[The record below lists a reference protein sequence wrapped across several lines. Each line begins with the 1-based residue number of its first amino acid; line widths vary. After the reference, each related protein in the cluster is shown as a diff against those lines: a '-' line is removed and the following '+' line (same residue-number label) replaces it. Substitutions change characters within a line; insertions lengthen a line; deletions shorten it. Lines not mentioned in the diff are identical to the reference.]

1 LSANKSKSG
10 LIVAAL
16 VFLIIANLIIWGY
29 IILHRLGG
37 EGEVIQLWDSE
48 ELFLDPEGEF
58 NSLLPGPSSDEP
70 DGPEEFQLR
79 TEELEE
85 EQP

>member
-1 LSANKSKSG
+1 MSGNKGKSG
-10 LIVAAL
+10 LLVAAL

-29 IILHRLGG
+29 IFLHRLGG

-48 ELFLDPEGEF
+48 ELFLAPEGEF

-70 DGPEEFQLR
+70 DGPEEFRLR
-79 TEELEE
+79 TEELGE